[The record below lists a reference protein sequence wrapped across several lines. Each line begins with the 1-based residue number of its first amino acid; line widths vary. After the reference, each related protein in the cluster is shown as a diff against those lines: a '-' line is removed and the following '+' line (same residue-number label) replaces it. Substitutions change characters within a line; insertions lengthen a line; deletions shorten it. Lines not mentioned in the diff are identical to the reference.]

1 MSQPSA
7 LEILRRLELHR
18 SLAENL
24 QYKQIQ
30 RFLELI
36 QRLWPE
42 IVPPQSLA
50 PVILPQPIVQ
60 FLASVLNLEIGLVH
74 LLWHAFGDLGQS
86 FFCDDQPSIND
97 SFRVHGHEHELGAE
111 TIEPPMKHCPRP
123 ECMSYEMNEVSV
135 VEARLY
141 TVHRGILPVFSKS
154 RYCRKCLT
162 RYYHNYSVGHAANP
176 NARREYYKEED
187 VPTFIHV
194 TETSFVE
201 KQLCI
206 YFEKQMAISHSTCTA
221 IARVYN
227 AALGKSSVPNSSRLI
242 HELTG
247 ELVLDSFLF
256 HAILRD
262 KRRRKETLSVPHHDY
277 QNHRLD
283 EALAERNYHMTGT
296 EPLPSQKS
304 HFCHTHRDLI
314 KKCCINGC
322 DALAQHGFRT
332 CTLEAHREFQ
342 KAAEERNSAMF
353 QLHSRLR
360 KAGVE
365 QVAIAG
371 STTDAVPSQQPANEA
386 APSESTGV
394 KGRLSRNWTHNE
406 QLFVRCC
413 GVIISRTTF
422 FDAEGITSVKD
433 FLKATFPP
441 EYPGSM
447 PSYMFYDNNCSF
459 LKHLRSCGD
468 TYFDNENCNPAQFL
482 ELIGENGKWVFNSSA
497 AEQANVW
504 FGKFQNTVQEMP
516 ALRFNFFLDEMIA
529 LHNEET
535 DAELTKQNQKPHLQD
550 EALLCGEDM

>member
-1 MSQPSA
+1 
-7 LEILRRLELHR
+7 
-18 SLAENL
+18 
-24 QYKQIQ
+24 
-30 RFLELI
+30 
-36 QRLWPE
+36 
-42 IVPPQSLA
+42 
-50 PVILPQPIVQ
+50 
-60 FLASVLNLEIGLVH
+60 
-74 LLWHAFGDLGQS
+74 
-86 FFCDDQPSIND
+86 
-97 SFRVHGHEHELGAE
+97 AE

-123 ECMSYEMNEVSV
+123 ECMSYKMNEVSV

-141 TVHRGILPVFSKS
+141 TLHRGILPVFSKS

-162 RYYHNYSVGHAANP
+162 RYYHNYSVEHAANQ
-176 NARREYYKEED
+176 NTRREYYKEED
-187 VPTFIHV
+187 VPTLIHV

-227 AALGKSSVPNSSRLI
+227 AALGKSLVPNSSHLI

-247 ELVLDSFLF
+247 ELVLDAFLF

-262 KRRRKETLSVPHHDY
+262 KRRHKETLSVPHHDY

-283 EALAERNYHMTGT
+283 EALAERNYRMTGT
-296 EPLPSQKS
+296 GQPQWAHACDKCMKVYKGEDGRWYRMTAGVHDGVTVCHAACSVHNCSEPLPSQKS

-314 KKCCINGC
+314 RKCCINGC

-332 CTLEAHREFQ
+332 CTLEAHHDFQ

-360 KAGVE
+360 KA
-365 QVAIAG
+365 A
-371 STTDAVPSQQPANEA
+371 DEA

-422 FDAEGITSVKD
+422 FGAEGITSVNYKD

-468 TYFDNENCNPAQFL
+468 AYFDNVGLPVDVFHFKCKHTIRDGFCQENCNPAQFL

-535 DAELTKQNQKPHLQD
+535 VAELTKQNQKPHLQD
-550 EALLCGEDM
+550 EALLRGEDM